1 MRALNIKY
9 AIVGFLIFNLQ
20 FVIGN
25 KVSAQQLPLY
35 SSYIY
40 NQMLLSP
47 SFAGNFNDASQT
59 ARLMLAHRY
68 QYAGFEGAPTTSL
81 LALDAPFA
89 KQNMGLGGTLFTDK
103 MGLIRQTGFQMAYS
117 YNVKIG
123 EKATWHL
130 GLAANAGQQS
140 LDLAAARAIDINE
153 NILNLES
160 ANKVFVNGTF
170 GTHIT
175 AGKLT
180 AGFAIQQLT
189 RNQLL
194 YQNYTSN
201 VAFSYEQPAHSLGF
215 ASYDFDLK
223 GDTFGITPML
233 TIRHTAGTPIQ
244 YDVIVKAHIRH
255 KLFLTA
261 GYRGGYAL
269 SFGAGAV
276 LSNNLTLSYTYDH
289 MINDAGPFTG
299 GGNEFTLGY
308 RFFKGSR
315 GPVTPN
321 TPATVINQGLTQEEV
336 DRMFEER
343 VQTMRDRMTQLADE
357 NEAQKN
363 QIASLNNKIDS
374 LHMTKTEMQSA
385 ASTIQIQDGSVT
397 NTLQFPPNTA
407 RLTDAAKQELDRI
420 AAYLMLHEDVKMSIS
435 GHTDN
440 TGSEDANLMLSK
452 MRAQAV
458 YDYLVARGVEN
469 SRLQHQGYGA
479 ANPVADNATEAGRDQ
494 NRRVELKLA
503 E

>member
-201 VAFSYEQPAHSLGF
+201 VAFSYEQPAHTVGF

-244 YDVIVKAHIRH
+244 YDVIVKAHIKH

-343 VQTMRDRMTQLADE
+343 VQTMRDKMTQLADE
-357 NEAQKN
+357 NASQKE
-363 QIASLNNKIDS
+363 QLERLNKKIDS
-374 LHMTKTEMQSA
+374 LHMTHSEMEVA
-385 ASTIQIQDGSVT
+385 AAEVEVKDGFVA
-397 NTLQFPPNTA
+397 NNLQFDSGSA
-407 RLTDAAKQELDRI
+407 KLTPDSETELDKI
-420 AAYLMLHEDVKMSIS
+420 AAYLILNEDVQLSIS

-440 TGSEDANLMLSK
+440 TGNAEANLLLSK
-452 MRAQAV
+452 KRAAAV
-458 YDYLVARGVEN
+458 HSYLVSRGVDNQRMKHE
-469 SRLQHQGYGA
+469 GYGSA
-479 ANPVADNATEAGRDQ
+479 RPIAENTTAAGRIK
-494 NRRVELKLA
+494 NRRVELEIK
-503 E
+503 